1 MKIAI
6 LGAGAMGS
14 WFGGHLAIN
23 GQNVQLLTTNREHID
38 AIERDGLELRSG
50 SNSVI
55 VQLPI
60 CMPSEMKSPVDLVI
74 TLTKTFQLPTALESI
89 QTSLHADTAVLSLQN
104 GLGNEEVIA
113 ASVGVENTWI
123 GMTML
128 PVDRIAPGIVECK
141 GMGISWFGPASM
153 NRPDKA
159 AALESLF
166 LDAGLDVR
174 FDNHVKK
181 RIWQKVAFNAG
192 MNAVCALAHST
203 PGILNTV
210 ADAKQLV
217 KDTAKEVVEVAAAMR
232 ISVDIEAVYETVD
245 YACENHGQHLPSML
259 QDLLAGKPTEI
270 DALNGSVVRMAT
282 ELGVSVPINTLLTT
296 LIKTAELG
304 HSSGGQSV

>member
-1 MKIAI
+1 MRIAI

-23 GQNVQLLTTNREHID
+23 GQNVQLLTTNRGHID
-38 AIERDGLELRSG
+38 AVERDGLELRSG
-50 SNSVI
+50 PSSTI

-60 CMPSEMKSPVDLVI
+60 CMPTELKTPVDLVI
-74 TLTKTFQLPTALESI
+74 TLTKTFQLQAALESI
-89 QTSLHADTAVLSLQN
+89 QSSLHADTAVLSLQN
-104 GLGNEEVIA
+104 GLGNEELIA

-141 GMGISWFGPASM
+141 GMGSSWFGHASM

-159 AALESLF
+159 AKLESLF
-166 LDAGLDVR
+166 VDAGLDVR
-174 FDNHVKK
+174 FDNQVKN

-192 MNAVCALAHST
+192 MNAVCALTHST
-203 PGILNTV
+203 PGILNTL

-217 KDTAKEVVEVAAAMR
+217 KDTAKEVVDVAAAMN
-232 ISVDIEAVYETVD
+232 ITVDIEAVCQTVD

-270 DALNGSVVRMAT
+270 DALNGSVVRLAR
-282 ELGVSVPINTLLTT
+282 ELGIPVPINTLLAT
-296 LIKTAELG
+296 LVKTAELG
-304 HSSGGQSV
+304 HSSSEG